1 VADISR
7 YTPPFMQNM
16 LKRTYSVKKERSQKS
31 TFSGVVSE
39 SQFPRLAESVVNV
52 LGSIDINFKIFDG
65 YGALPEIQGEY
76 KASVTLQCQRCLE
89 NLDADINHSFHFYIG
104 REDQVDCESEGYE
117 VVNTDDGDLLDV
129 ISLVEDDIILNLPLV
144 PKHETD
150 CNEYLL
156 DLKKQVDA
164 LPKETKK
171 NPFAV
176 LEGLKTNL
184 KH

>member
-1 VADISR
+1 
-7 YTPPFMQNM
+7 MLNM

-31 TFSGVVSE
+31 TFSGVVQA

-52 LGSIDINFKIFDG
+52 ADPIDINFSIFDG
-65 YGALPEIQGEY
+65 YSDLPEIKGEY
-76 KASVTLQCQRCLE
+76 KASLTLQCQRCLGD
-89 NLDADINHSFHFYIG
+89 LVTDINHEFHFYIG
-104 REDQVDCESEGYE
+104 RDDQVDCESEGYE
-117 VVNTDDGDLLDV
+117 VVSTADGDLLDV
-129 ISLVEDDIILNLPLV
+129 ISLVEDDIMLNLPLV
-144 PKHETD
+144 PKHKTN

-156 DLKKQVDA
+156 DLNKEVDA

-176 LEGLKTNL
+176 LEGLKTDL